1 MRFIIMH
8 RTNAHWESGASPSRE
23 LVARLGALLGKI
35 AKAGALESGEGL
47 RASAEGV
54 RVQFAGGKRTVTK
67 GPYGPSG
74 AELPAGFTI
83 LKARSID
90 EAVDWASRQADALGD
105 GEVDIRPVA
114 EPWDIG
120 MRPKPADIHTRRY
133 MVLRKATA
141 ATEAGASPSERQRA
155 AMKQLADDTTQAGTH
170 LATES
175 MRPSARGR
183 RYKNSSQGISVVDG
197 PFTESK
203 ELIGGYVI
211 VLGDS
216 LDDVDEWART
226 YASIVDTEEVD
237 VRELE

>member
-1 MRFIIMH
+1 VRFIIMH

-23 LVARLGALLGKI
+23 LVARVGELLGKM
-35 AKAGALESGEGL
+35 AKAGAFDSGGGL

-54 RVQFAGGKRTVTK
+54 RVEFSDGKRTVTE
-67 GPYGPSG
+67 GPYKARG

-83 LKARSID
+83 LRARSLD
-90 EAVDWASRQADALGD
+90 EAIDWASRQADALGD
-105 GEVDIRPVA
+105 GEVDIRPVT

-120 MRPKPADIHTRRY
+120 MSPKPAHVDTRRY
-133 MVLRKATA
+133 MVLRQATA
-141 ATEAGASPSERQRA
+141 ASEGGAAPSAAQRA
-155 AMKQLADDTTQAGTH
+155 AMKQLIDDGTRTGTH

-183 RYKNSSQGISVVDG
+183 RYKNSSDGISVVDG

-211 VLGDS
+211 VAAAS
-216 LDDVDEWART
+216 LDDVDDWARM
-226 YASIVDTEEVD
+226 YMSIVETEEVD

>member
-1 MRFIIMH
+1 MRFKIMH
-8 RTNAHWESGASPSRE
+8 RTNAHWESGASPSAE
-23 LVARLGALLGKI
+23 LIARVGALMGTI

-54 RVQFAGGKRTVTK
+54 RVHFVGGKRTVAK
-67 GPYGPSG
+67 GPFGPSG

-83 LKARSID
+83 VKARFID
-90 EAVDWASRQADALGD
+90 EAVDWASREAEVLGD
-105 GEVDIRPVA
+105 GEVDIRPVT

-120 MRPKPADIHTRRY
+120 MGSTPPDLQTRRY
-133 MVLRKATA
+133 MLLRKATA
-141 ATEAGASPSERQRA
+141 ATEAGTAPSSRQRT
-155 AMKQLADDTTQAGTH
+155 AMKQLIEDGAKAGTH
-170 LATES
+170 LVTES

-183 RYKNSSQGISVVDG
+183 RYKNSSNGISVVDG

-211 VLGDS
+211 VVADS
-216 LDDVDEWART
+216 LDDVDEWARLYT
-226 YASIVDTEEVD
+226 AIVDTDEVD

>member
-8 RTNAHWESGASPSRE
+8 RTNAHWESGVSPSRE
-23 LVARLGALLGKI
+23 LVARVGGLLGKMT
-35 AKAGALESGEGL
+35 KAGAFESGAGL

-54 RVQFAGGKRTVTK
+54 RVQFAGGKRTVTE

-90 EAVDWASRQADALGD
+90 EAVDWASRQADAIGD
-105 GEVDIRPVA
+105 NEVDIRPVT

-120 MRPKPADIHTRRY
+120 MSPKPADLPTRRY

-141 ATEAGASPSERQRA
+141 ATEDGSAPSSTQRA
-155 AMKQLADDTTQAGTH
+155 AMKQLIADSTSAGTH

-175 MRPSARGR
+175 MRRSARGR

-197 PFTESK
+197 PFAESK

-211 VLGDS
+211 VVADS
-216 LDDVDEWART
+216 LDDVDEWARM